1 MGKKVKFAV
10 HGDGTLPIITDD
22 IKVVYSGN
30 EINTNWLLNKVLGTK
45 AKQITKI
52 TQEELL
58 LFLNILDKSKLQ
70 MHDGSDSLQW
80 LKKRISKRYEQS
92 QLQRGESW
100 ENICRRYQYALEQI
114 DLLLALRTS
123 QPLK

>member
-1 MGKKVKFAV
+1 MSKKVKFAV
-10 HGDGTLPIITDD
+10 HEDGTLPIITDD
-22 IKVVYSGN
+22 VKVTYSGN

-45 AKQITKI
+45 GKQITKI
-52 TQEELL
+52 KQEEILV
-58 LFLNILDKSKLQ
+58 FLNILDKSRLQ

-80 LKKRISKRYEQS
+80 LKRRINKRYEQS

-100 ENICRRYQYALEQI
+100 ENICRRYQYLLEQI
-114 DLLLALRTS
+114 DLLLALRMC